1 MEAPTTTAPP
11 PGPVPRECG
20 SGRMP
25 SDGEILVPSAEA
37 RRNMAQTI
45 VRNTE
50 KVGHFTEYPGCRFE
64 EEDEDGRVVVWEMR
78 RRARRSDGAPG
89 GWKFYVPTEKG
100 CRNKEVGL
108 HAQQWVQYLI
118 ASDAELGP
126 RTKLTALDALHKAHP
141 HRSLHDAM
149 PVVATPQVVV
159 AAQPA
164 AADDETLA
172 EILPEANGVLAEGA
186 DAGAVPHAIGVPA
199 HEDLDTPEGLYAAVY
214 NEL

>member
-11 PGPVPRECG
+11 PDPEPRECG

-25 SDGEILVPSAEA
+25 SDGEILVRSAEA

-45 VRNTE
+45 VRNTK
-50 KVGHFTEYPGCRFE
+50 KVGHYTEYPGCRFE
-64 EEDEDGRVVVWEMR
+64 DEDEDGRVVVWEMR
-78 RRARRSDGAPG
+78 RRTRRDGENG

-108 HAQQWVQYLI
+108 HAQDWVQYLI

-126 RTKLTALDALHKAHP
+126 RTKLTALDALHRAHP

-149 PVVATPQVVV
+149 PVVATP
-159 AAQPA
+159 AAAEPA

-172 EILPEANGVLAEGA
+172 EILPEAIGELAEGA
-186 DAGAVPHAIGVPA
+186 DAGALPHAIGVPA
-199 HEDLDTPEGLYAAVY
+199 DEDLDTPEGLYAAVQ
-214 NEL
+214 NEY